1 MDPCQITWEA
11 ICVYDS
17 YNFYEYHKIMIRHNS
32 LVINNDMHKK
42 IWTRM
47 MNRIFEI
54 EMGYGIIHNGVVQ
67 KVNFLDKKFHK
78 W

>member
-1 MDPCQITWEA
+1 
-11 ICVYDS
+11 
-17 YNFYEYHKIMIRHNS
+17 MIRHNS

-54 EMGYGIIHNGVVQ
+54 EMDYGIIHNGIVQ

>member
-1 MDPCQITWEA
+1 
-11 ICVYDS
+11 
-17 YNFYEYHKIMIRHNS
+17 MIRHNS

-54 EMGYGIIHNGVVQ
+54 EMDYWIIHNGVVQ
-67 KVNFLDKKFHK
+67 KVNFLDKSFINGSFVLVDF
-78 W
+78 

>member
-1 MDPCQITWEA
+1 
-11 ICVYDS
+11 
-17 YNFYEYHKIMIRHNS
+17 MIRHNS

-54 EMGYGIIHNGVVQ
+54 EMDYGIIHNGVV
-67 KVNFLDKKFHK
+67 
-78 W
+78 